1 MGLALAELEST
12 RKAFPAGD
20 NNPVSVH
27 PQFDVGSICGGAEER
42 TVS

>member
-27 PQFDVGSICGGAEER
+27 PQSNVGSLCGGSEECA
-42 TVS
+42 VS